1 MVKLYTLG
9 QSVMNSW
16 FIPALTLAEAEQLLE
31 WTKDIKKNNRMQ
43 EQIFERDILMSKQY
57 NEVIRTA
64 VVQDQAVRTTL
75 ARQLEIFENEPH
87 EGRIPQEE
95 QDELDNQREEEKG
108 KEEEFSSILFDEKNK
123 DSLMESINE
132 IRLISETRLPISS
145 DNISE
150 YKLSNESISNE
161 FGFEANDINR
171 TLQINKEIK
180 KDGINFIE
188 NFIKEIKN
196 NLLSLPS
203 SSNNNISKSSSRRHK
218 PDNKA
223 LSEIRK
229 YQKTTKLLL
238 HKLPFSRVAS
248 I

>member
-1 MVKLYTLG
+1 MEYDKIFD
-9 QSVMNSW
+9 S
-16 FIPALTLAEAEQLLE
+16 
-31 WTKDIKKNNRMQ
+31 IK
-43 EQIFERDILMSKQY
+43 
-57 NEVIRTA
+57 
-64 VVQDQAVRTTL
+64 
-75 ARQLEIFENEPH
+75 
-87 EGRIPQEE
+87 
-95 QDELDNQREEEKG
+95 
-108 KEEEFSSILFDEKNK
+108 
-123 DSLMESINE
+123 
-132 IRLISETRLPISS
+132 
-145 DNISE
+145 
-150 YKLSNESISNE
+150 ESISNE

-196 NLLSLPS
+196 NLLDGNDSLPS
-203 SSNNNISKSSSRRHK
+203 SSNNNISTPSPRRHK

-238 HKLPFSRVAS
+238 HKLPFSRVTS